1 MSLLLDA
8 LKKAADDKKK
18 ASQAESS
25 RVDTDAQQQEVSPDK
40 VTDSELTLSEP
51 EAPSNTLKET
61 GLKETALPG
70 TNLPEKGFQESAS
83 QTVDPQA
90 ATPQAENSENQA
102 EAATGPVDGLSLD
115 LDEIDTAEDE
125 LTIEAIDNDGVEA
138 GPRPAV
144 LSTAEDRPDTRPD
157 ILQQVPKKTAFDEN
171 DGESTPRSYQLSDDA
186 LSLLIHKTNREVKR
200 GNRVIL
206 FGTLMICLSILIGGG
221 VYYYLDMQAEIASLE
236 RKHQIAMQ
244 SMRVKT
250 SNEKTPEKSAIIRSL
265 VGESDLENK
274 VAYAKKQMVD
284 EKNARRVERK
294 TVSREV
300 VAGANGK
307 AVANGADSQSLNAGT
322 LSIERTHKKDP
333 VADKLDA
340 AWLAYEGARYAEAK
354 KFYNDVLRLENN
366 NRDAYLGLG
375 AIAIIEKDNKKA
387 RRVYLSLLQLDPR
400 DPIATA
406 AIASLHSDDAS
417 LEKDERYLLSMLQ
430 KNPEA
435 SHLYFALGNIY
446 SRQSKWKAAQQAY
459 FSAWQADNDN
469 ADYLFNLAVSLDQLG
484 KKEQALRF
492 YKECLL
498 NAENKQISF
507 SPDAARNRIN
517 ELSGL

>member
-18 ASQAESS
+18 ASQGEPS
-25 RVDTDAQQQEVSPDK
+25 RMDTDAQQQGVSPDK
-40 VTDSELTLSEP
+40 ITGSELTLSEP
-51 EAPSNTLKET
+51 EAAGNILKET
-61 GLKETALPG
+61 GLQETALPG
-70 TNLPEKGFQESAS
+70 TDLPGMDLSENGFQETA
-83 QTVDPQA
+83 
-90 ATPQAENSENQA
+90 PQAEDSGNQA
-102 EAATGPVDGLSLD
+102 EAVTDPIDGLSLD
-115 LDEIDTAEDE
+115 LEEIDIAEDA

-138 GPRPAV
+138 DSRPAV
-144 LSTAEDRPDTRPD
+144 SSAAEDRPDTRPD
-157 ILQQVPKKTAFDEN
+157 SLQQMPHKTPQKTAFDEN
-171 DGESTPRSYQLSDDA
+171 DGEATPRSYQLSDDA
-186 LSLLIHKTNREVKR
+186 LSMLIHKTNREVKR
-200 GNRVIL
+200 SNRVIL
-206 FGTLMICLSILIGGG
+206 FATLMVCLIILIGGG

-265 VGESDLENK
+265 VGESDLVDK
-274 VAYAKKQMVD
+274 VEYAKKQMAD

-294 TVSREV
+294 MVNREV
-300 VAGANGK
+300 VAGASGK
-307 AVANGADSQSLNAGT
+307 AVAYGADSQSLNAGT

-340 AWLAYEGARYAEAK
+340 AWLAYEGAHYAEASK
-354 KFYNDVLRLENN
+354 LYKEVLLLEKN

-375 AIAIIEKDNKKA
+375 AIAIIEKDNEQA
-387 RRVYLSLLQLDPR
+387 RRVYLSLLELDPR

-406 AIASLHSDDAS
+406 AISSLHSDDAS
-417 LEKDERYLLSMLQ
+417 LETDEKYLLSMLQ
-430 KNPEA
+430 KNPQV

-492 YKECLL
+492 YKDCLL
-498 NAENKQISF
+498 SAENKQISF
-507 SPDAARNRIN
+507 SRDAARNRIN